1 MEKGEAGEA
10 YNVCTGHDLTIGDLA
25 ERLVSLAN
33 SPMQLDA
40 DPELQRTVETPV
52 LRGDPSRLNATTGW
66 TPEIPLEVT
75 LQDILDE
82 YRQAVLEAQ

>member
-1 MEKGEAGEA
+1 
-10 YNVCTGHDLTIGDLA
+10 
-25 ERLVSLAN
+25 
-33 SPMQLDA
+33 MQLDA